1 MPFNKII
8 SNPPYSGSLHLKV
21 LREVIRQNPEA
32 EIVSLQPTRW
42 LQDPLAEYKR
52 GSDWHKF
59 EDVRVKISSLDI
71 LTKKETDAYFGIAC
85 EPIGIYTINNKTSIE
100 FNHDFGKHIIERT
113 EKFYSDYMN
122 HKKTKFSIPV
132 AKFHWT
138 IGGTEYFEPF
148 SLALSENGTY
158 AKTGWTKGLH
168 DTYEIFYFDT
178 KDELDNFR
186 AFLQLKSYKWI
197 LGQLLVGK
205 RLPIDLLPFMP
216 TYSHPWTD
224 TDLYEY
230 FDLTP
235 EEIKEI
241 ENAIR

>member
-1 MPFNKII
+1 MKFDHTI
-8 SNPPYSGSLHLKV
+8 SNPPFGRLYLKIIRETLKYSDDYVV
-21 LREVIRQNPEA
+21 LSPI
-32 EIVSLQPTRW
+32 RW

-52 GSDWHKF
+52 GSDWKKF
-59 EDVRVKISSLDI
+59 GDVRERIHSLDI
-71 LTKKETDAYFGIAC
+71 LTKKETDAFFGIAC

-100 FNHDFGKHIIERT
+100 FNHDFGKRIIERT

-178 KDELDNFR
+178 KDELENFR

-205 RLPIDLLPFMP
+205 RLPIDLIPMMP
-216 TYSHPWTD
+216 TYKKPWTD